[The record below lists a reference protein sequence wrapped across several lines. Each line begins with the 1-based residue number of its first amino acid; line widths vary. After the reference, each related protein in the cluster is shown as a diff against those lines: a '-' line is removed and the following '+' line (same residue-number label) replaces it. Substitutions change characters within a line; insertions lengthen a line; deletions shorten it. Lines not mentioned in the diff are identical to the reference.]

1 MAATGSRPPRPPKPQ
16 GISKPQ
22 GKSKPQGNPQG
33 ISKSQGAPGAGAPG
47 AGAGNGLADAGSNA
61 LELAGTTVNVALT
74 TANAAVGA
82 TGKVAKAALDVT
94 GNVATSS
101 GRAVSGVTDAAADIA
116 INAAKTAASATDIV
130 SALAERTAMMAK
142 ERTARQ
148 AEIEETKKKEQTL
161 ALSRSNA
168 KDSAETKKILAEIE
182 AKAAAAVQKTHYDAE
197 IQKKAAELEAKK
209 QKAAIEQ
216 QQEDYE
222 KSIASNA
229 EISAVEKIENDKN
242 MKEALEIGLK
252 TDESPFTRGHV
263 LKNNQYNKSREMFK
277 YYVPIGV
284 VDDDRN
290 LFEIDFIP
298 GENVEKKSN
307 KIFGRD
313 NEGNVVTIDIKYIG
327 LDFFTKDK
335 KYKAVVTVKV
345 KDGTQKE
352 VPGILICEKREFFI
366 PKAIATG
373 GKSRRQIKK
382 RRLSIKTTQ
391 QKKKQRLSVKTQKAI
406 IRNRTKPV
414 IHDAYNYKA

>member
-1 MAATGSRPPRPPKPQ
+1 MAATRPNPPRTTAKSPGMPKQ
-16 GISKPQ
+16 GNP
-22 GKSKPQGNPQG
+22 KPQGNP
-33 ISKSQGAPGAGAPG
+33 KSQGAQGAQGAPG

-61 LELAGTTVNVALT
+61 LELAGTTVNVALKTT
-74 TANAAVGA
+74 TAAVSAVGDVSQA
-82 TGKVAKAALDVT
+82 AFGAASGVSKAASKT
-94 GNVATSS
+94 ITE
-101 GRAVSGVTDAAADIA
+101 AA
-116 INAAKTAASATDIV
+116 NTAASATGIV
-130 SALAERTAMMAK
+130 AALAARAEEMAK
-142 ERTARQ
+142 ARTARQ
-148 AEIEETKKKEQTL
+148 AELEETKKKEQTL

-182 AKAAAAVQKTHYDAE
+182 AKAAAAVQKTNYDSE
-197 IQKKAAELEAKK
+197 IQIKAAELEAKK

-242 MKEALEIGLK
+242 IKEALEIGLK
-252 TDESPFTRGHV
+252 TDDSPFTRGHV

-277 YYVPIGV
+277 YYVPIAV
-284 VDDDRN
+284 VDSQKN
-290 LFEIDFIP
+290 FFEIDFIP

-313 NEGNVVTIDIKYIG
+313 NEGNVVTIDFKYTG

-335 KYKAVVTVKV
+335 QYKAVVTVKV

-352 VPGILICEKREFFI
+352 VPGILVCEKREFFI